1 MSLLLSLLASSGGGG
16 VASAPAP
23 TPVLTPRLKLG
34 QDVHIHIDAN
44 SLFARWIAPGLE
56 TVGNFGKLV
65 SSSGATT
72 SNSAIPGQTWDDMR
86 LAASDVDSAYVS
98 GKTNVL
104 VTGET
109 TNQVYNAG
117 SSVEQTIQKAQQYIT
132 ARKLAHPDWI
142 ILLVGTIPRADL
154 ATPELNRAANQKL
167 IEVDAYHK
175 ANMLDVGIHGFV
187 DIRRFAPEWFALR
200 SDGATAAFMDSL
212 DVCNSYDGKVPDMVH
227 PVNVARTAF
236 ADAVALG
243 ITQLPSMA

>member
-1 MSLLLSLLASSGGGG
+1 MSLLLSLLASSGG
-16 VASAPAP
+16 VRVDATPAPAP
-23 TPVLTPRLKLG
+23 IPRLKLG

-65 SSSGATT
+65 SSSGATA

-86 LAASDVDSAYVS
+86 LAASDVDSAYIP

-154 ATPELNRAANQKL
+154 ATPELNRVANQKL

-175 ANMLDVGIHGFV
+175 ANMLDVGVHGFV

-200 SDGATAAFMDSL
+200 PDGATAAFMDSL
-212 DVCNSYDGKVPDMVH
+212 ETCNSYDGKVPDMVH
-227 PVNVARTAF
+227 PINAARTAF
-236 ADAVALG
+236 ADAIALG
-243 ITQLPSMA
+243 ITQLPSTV